1 MGMHFYPQ
9 YIQAI
14 LSIFCSTMHTIVF
27 IMGVSG
33 VGKTTIGKLLAEA
46 LALPF
51 IDADDYHSANNKIKM
66 QQGIA
71 LTDEDRLPWLQSL
84 NGIAKT
90 EAQIAGAVIACS
102 ALKEHYRTI
111 LSEGLH
117 KPIWIYLH
125 AQPEIIKKRVSAR
138 KEHFMPASLLPSQFA
153 ALEEPKTAICI
164 DSNLSPEA
172 ILAEILK
179 HLK

>member
-1 MGMHFYPQ
+1 
-9 YIQAI
+9 
-14 LSIFCSTMHTIVF
+14 
-27 IMGVSG
+27 MGVSG

-46 LALPF
+46 LPLRF
-51 IDADDYHSANNKIKM
+51 IDADDYHPASNKIKM
-66 QQGIA
+66 QQGIP

-84 NGIAKT
+84 NGIAKI
-90 EAQIAGAVIACS
+90 EAQHAGAVVACS
-102 ALKEHYRTI
+102 ALKEQYRTI

-138 KEHFMPASLLPSQFA
+138 KDHFMPASLLPSQFA
-153 ALEEPKTAICI
+153 ALEEPKVAIRI
-164 DSNLSPEA
+164 DSRLPPAA
-172 ILAEILK
+172 IVLEILK

>member
-1 MGMHFYPQ
+1 
-9 YIQAI
+9 
-14 LSIFCSTMHTIVF
+14 
-27 IMGVSG
+27 MGVSG

-84 NGIAKT
+84 NGIAKI
-90 EAQIAGAVIACS
+90 EAQHAGAVIACS
-102 ALKEHYRTI
+102 ALKEQYRTI

-125 AQPEIIKKRVSAR
+125 AQVEVVEKRILNR
-138 KEHFMPASLLPSQFA
+138 KEHFMPTSLLPSQFA
-153 ALEEPKTAICI
+153 ALEEPKVAIRI
-164 DSNLSPEA
+164 DSILPPAA
-172 ILAEILK
+172 IVLEILK

>member
-1 MGMHFYPQ
+1 
-9 YIQAI
+9 
-14 LSIFCSTMHTIVF
+14 MHTIVF

-51 IDADDYHSANNKIKM
+51 IDADDYHPANNKIKM

-84 NGIAKT
+84 NGIAKV
-90 EAQIAGAVIACS
+90 EAQHAGGVIACS
-102 ALKEHYRTI
+102 ALKEKYRTI

-117 KPIWIYLH
+117 KSIWVYLH

-138 KEHFMPASLLPSQFA
+138 KDHFMPASLLPSQFA
-153 ALEEPKTAICI
+153 ALEEPKVAIRI
-164 DSNLSPEA
+164 DSRLPPAA
-172 ILAEILK
+172 IVLEILK

>member
-1 MGMHFYPQ
+1 MH
-9 YIQAI
+9 AI
-14 LSIFCSTMHTIVF
+14 IF

-51 IDADDYHSANNKIKM
+51 IDADDYHPATNKIKM
-66 QQGIA
+66 QQGVA

-90 EAQIAGAVIACS
+90 EAQLAGAVIACS
-102 ALKEHYRTI
+102 ALKEQYRTL
-111 LSEGLH
+111 LSEGLP

-125 AQPEIIKKRVSAR
+125 AQPESIKKRVLAR
-138 KEHFMPASLLPSQFA
+138 KEHFMPASLLLSQFA
-153 ALEEPKTAICI
+153 ALEEPKVAICI

>member
-1 MGMHFYPQ
+1 
-9 YIQAI
+9 
-14 LSIFCSTMHTIVF
+14 
-27 IMGVSG
+27 MGVSG

-51 IDADDYHSANNKIKM
+51 IDADDYHPANNKIKM

-84 NGIAKT
+84 NGIAKI
-90 EAQIAGAVIACS
+90 EAHHAGAVIACS
-102 ALKEHYRTI
+102 ALKEQYRTI

-125 AQPEIIKKRVSAR
+125 AQVEVVEKRILNR
-138 KEHFMPASLLPSQFA
+138 KEHFMPASLLSSQFA
-153 ALEEPKTAICI
+153 AFEEPKVAIRI
-164 DSNLSPEA
+164 DSNLFPEA

>member
-1 MGMHFYPQ
+1 MH
-9 YIQAI
+9 I
-14 LSIFCSTMHTIVF
+14 IVF

-46 LALPF
+46 LPLRF
-51 IDADDYHSANNKIKM
+51 IDADDYHSASNKIKM
-66 QQGIA
+66 QQGIP

-84 NGIAKT
+84 NGIAKI
-90 EAQIAGAVIACS
+90 EAQHAGAVVACS
-102 ALKEHYRTI
+102 ALKEQYRTI

-138 KEHFMPASLLPSQFA
+138 KDHFMPASLLPSQFA
-153 ALEEPKTAICI
+153 ALEEPKVAIRI
-164 DSNLSPEA
+164 DSRLPPAA
-172 ILAEILK
+172 IVLEILK

>member
-1 MGMHFYPQ
+1 
-9 YIQAI
+9 
-14 LSIFCSTMHTIVF
+14 MHTIVF

-33 VGKTTIGKLLAEA
+33 VGKTTIGKLLAEV
-46 LALPF
+46 LPLRF
-51 IDADDYHSANNKIKM
+51 IDADDYHSASNKIKM
-66 QQGIA
+66 QQGIP

-84 NGIAKT
+84 NGIAKI
-90 EAQIAGAVIACS
+90 EAHHAGAVIACS
-102 ALKEHYRTI
+102 ALKEQYRTI

-125 AQPEIIKKRVSAR
+125 AQVEVVEKRLLNR

-153 ALEEPKTAICI
+153 AFEEPKVAIRI
-164 DSNLSPEA
+164 DSNLFPEA